1 MKRIIA
7 FFICMFMVA
16 PAVLSSCG
24 PSSGK
29 NPELPAQA
37 ETKIPADSADVSDGQ
52 ETSKYG
58 KIDVDLS
65 SMSGTVAYSQ
75 VYNMMYSAK
84 SYVGKVIRMAGPFSV
99 GYSEETGKYY
109 PSVIIKDATACCA
122 QGLEFEL
129 RGAPPYPEGYPELS
143 EEITVTGVFQIYYE
157 GKDMYIHI
165 TDAVLG

>member
-7 FFICMFMVA
+7 FFICMLLVA
-16 PAVLSSCG
+16 PALLSSCC

-37 ETKIPADSADVSDGQ
+37 ETKIPPADSADVSDGQ
-52 ETSKYG
+52 GTSKYG
-58 KIDVDLS
+58 KINVDLS

-109 PSVIIKDATACCA
+109 PSVIVDTLPPPEKAGDSCSWFSDRCHGFTH
-122 QGLEFEL
+122 GLTQSP
-129 RGAPPYPEGYPELS
+129 RA
-143 EEITVTGVFQIYYE
+143 
-157 GKDMYIHI
+157 
-165 TDAVLG
+165 